1 MDQEDYADDF
11 DEDGQDGENLPG
23 VRHVQEDSENVEGQQ
38 RNYGCLYG
46 FHDYAFKVMGS
57 LFERVCFKR
66 CQSQAEDECK
76 DKSCHDVHQRWY
88 VDGEE
93 WSKVFARCDRI
104 KRRRCIYHRRENC
117 CTSKIGYCS
126 CKNGGTVCY
135 GYGEQKHFSCPFP
148 NVCNSCGDQP
158 EYDERNGES

>member
-1 MDQEDYADDF
+1 MNQEDYSDDF

-88 VDGEE
+88 VDAEI
-93 WSKVFARCDRI
+93 RCEFLCRGDGVQ
-104 KRRRCIYHRRENC
+104 RR
-117 CTSKIGYCS
+117 
-126 CKNGGTVCY
+126 
-135 GYGEQKHFSCPFP
+135 
-148 NVCNSCGDQP
+148 
-158 EYDERNGES
+158 